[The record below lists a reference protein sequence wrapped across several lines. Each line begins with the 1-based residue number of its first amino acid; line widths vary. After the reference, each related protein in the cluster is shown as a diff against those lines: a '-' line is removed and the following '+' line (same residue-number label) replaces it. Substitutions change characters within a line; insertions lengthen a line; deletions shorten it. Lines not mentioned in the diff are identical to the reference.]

1 MLDSIDSQ
9 LIDLQNI
16 DSQDI
21 GHQHAVFKK
30 THSIPHTDSPVIQA
44 LFGGT
49 FDPIHYGHLRP
60 VKALAKQ
67 VGLKQVILLPNHVP
81 PHRPQPEATPQ
92 QRLEMVRLAV
102 QDNPLFTVDA
112 RELERQTPSY
122 TIETLK
128 SFRQEVGE
136 QRPLAFII
144 GQDSLQAIHTWYKW
158 EELLDICH
166 LLVCSRPGYQRQL
179 SAADM
184 QKWLERH
191 QIETPS
197 PLSQKPNGYIYL
209 AATPLLNISATDI
222 RQRHQQGL
230 SCDDLLPPEIQNY
243 IDSQGLYIQ

>member
-1 MLDSIDSQ
+1 ML
-9 LIDLQNI
+9 
-16 DSQDI
+16 
-21 GHQHAVFKK
+21 
-30 THSIPHTDSPVIQA
+30 HSTDSTIDPSSPIIQA

-60 VKALAKQ
+60 VEALAKQ

-81 PHRPQPEATPQ
+81 PHRPQPEATAS

-102 QDNPLFTVDA
+102 QDNPLFTVDT
-112 RELERQTPSY
+112 RELGRQTPSY

-144 GQDSLQAIHTWYKW
+144 GQDSLQSIHTWYKW
-158 EELLDICH
+158 EELLGICH
-166 LLVCSRPGYQRQL
+166 LLVCSRPGYQSQL
-179 SAADM
+179 STSDM
-184 QKWLERH
+184 QKWLEQH
-191 QIETPS
+191 KIDTPIS
-197 PLSQKPNGYIYL
+197 LRQKPHGCIYL

-230 SCDDLLPPEIQNY
+230 SCDDLLPPAIQNY
-243 IDSQGLYIQ
+243 VDSRGLYRQ